1 MSFAIFD
8 ENFYLNTNPDVKAA
22 VNAKTISSGFA
33 HFQQF
38 GLAEGRVNVSPYFDE
53 ALYLRKY
60 PDVAAAVRA
69 GSLKSGLQHYI
80 QSGESEGR
88 SPGSFDEQAYLADN
102 PDVAAAVRAGTISSG
117 LQHYIQYGIKENRL
131 GWFLGSN
138 GNDVITG
145 AGGGEKF
152 VSGVPLESLING
164 SPTAGVGQAD
174 TLVGSPGAD
183 LFALG
188 FPSLPEFNTTSQ
200 KYYVGSGNT
209 DYATIQNFQRFSDFI
224 VLSGISQEYRFQTV
238 NGNLNI
244 STTSGDLV
252 GIVQGVPSLA
262 QVSSTAAGVPIGT
275 AGNFFFLV

>member
-1 MSFAIFD
+1 M
-8 ENFYLNTNPDVKAA
+8 EK
-22 VNAKTISSGFA
+22 
-33 HFQQF
+33 HQ
-38 GLAEGRVNVSPYFDE
+38 
-53 ALYLRKY
+53 
-60 PDVAAAVRA
+60 
-69 GSLKSGLQHYI
+69 
-80 QSGESEGR
+80 GR
-88 SPGSFDEQAYLADN
+88 SPGSFEEQAYLADN
-102 PDVAAAVRAGTISSG
+102 PDVAAAVRAGTVSSG